1 MFAVI
6 KSGSKQFKV
15 EAGSIINI
23 DQIEGEAG
31 QKITFD
37 HVLLVANGDDVKIG
51 QPTVKGASVEGEIVD
66 HKRDKKVIIFKKKR
80 RQGYSRKKG
89 HRQNLTTI
97 KVSGIKA

>member
-15 EAGSIINI
+15 ESGSIIKI
-23 DQIEGEAG
+23 DQIEGDAG

-51 QPTVKGASVEGEIVD
+51 QPTVKGASVEGEILE
-66 HKRDKKVIIFKKKR
+66 HGRDKKVVIFKKKR

-89 HRQNLTTI
+89 HRQNITSI
-97 KVSGIKA
+97 KVSKIKA